1 MFFQVSGENPTVQ
14 PEILFN
20 IINFPV
26 TNSML
31 TALLVSIILI
41 IFIFFVRQN
50 YKFAGLTN
58 KIQTLAEIAVD
69 SFINLLSQITGNRE
83 RAKEL
88 LPLIGSLFLFLG
100 ISNMI
105 TLIPFFSSIFYQG
118 VALFRT
124 PSNDFNLTFSL
135 ALSMVLLTN
144 FASLQKFGVFG
155 HLGKFFKFKG
165 IFLGFKQGIG
175 PGVMAIVDFLIGLLD
190 IISEFAKIISLSLRL
205 FGNMYAG
212 DVLLVI
218 LYGAFALAVPNL
230 WVAMCLLSAVLQ
242 ALVFG
247 SLTAAYYTLAVE
259 SIESETN

>member
-1 MFFQVSGENPTVQ
+1 MFFQVAGENPTVQ

-20 IINFPV
+20 INNFPV

-31 TALLVSIILI
+31 TALLVTIIL
-41 IFIFFVRQN
+41 FIFTYFVRKN
-50 YKFAGLTN
+50 YRFAGFTN
-58 KIQTLAEIAVD
+58 KLQTLAEIIIEA
-69 SFINLLSQITGNRE
+69 FIGLISLITGNRE

-88 LPLIGSLFLFLG
+88 LPLIGTLFLFLG

-105 TLIPFFSSIFYQG
+105 TLIPFFSSLYFNGIP
-118 VALFRT
+118 LFRT
-124 PSNDFNLTFSL
+124 PTNDFNLTFSL
-135 ALSMVLLTN
+135 GLSMVLLTN
-144 FASLQKFGVFG
+144 IMSLKKFGLFG

-165 IFLGFKQGIG
+165 IYLGFKESIG
-175 PGVMAIVDFLIGLLD
+175 AGVMALVDFAIGLLD
-190 IISEFAKIISLSLRL
+190 IVSEFAKIISLSLRL

-218 LYGAFALAVPNL
+218 LFGAFALFVPNL
-230 WVAMCLLSAVLQ
+230 WVAMCLLSAVIQ

-259 SIESETN
+259 STEAES